1 MADADNFLNKII
13 SGDQTWCFAYDP
25 ETRRQIS
32 EPAGETYS
40 PPKNCN
46 SKGSASRL
54 YRYFF
59 YSQGAMHKQFV
70 PEGKTVNAIFYKG
83 VMDRLLKRIQR
94 VPSAVFFSRDFFLL
108 LQNAP
113 AHEAEIFDPP
123 KCYNPLSLAHSPDLS
138 LPGCFLFSRLKENL
152 KGVQFAD
159 AAEIQ
164 EAVGD
169 ELNMAQKEKFSA
181 AFKKLYDR
189 TKAYI
194 C

>member
-1 MADADNFLNKII
+1 MLII
-13 SGDQTWCFAYDP
+13 IFDHQDLVY
-25 ETRRQIS
+25 
-32 EPAGETYS
+32 
-40 PPKNCN
+40 KN
-46 SKGSASRL
+46 SFQR
-54 YRYFF
+54 
-59 YSQGAMHKQFV
+59 
-70 PEGKTVNAIFYKG
+70 EKTVNAEFYKG

-94 VPSAVFFSRDFFLL
+94 VRSAAFFSRDFFLL
-108 LQNAP
+108 LENAP
-113 AHEAEIFDPP
+113 AHKAEIFDPP
-123 KCYNPLSLAHSPDLS
+123 KCYNPLSPAHSPDLS